1 MMMAMALIM
10 MMTMM
15 MIIVMMTM
23 MMIMVMIIMMMI
35 SHMSI
40 PLGVLQLPPHL
51 LRVGQVYVAHRQT
64 HLDHYVCDD
73 VDDFNYYFDYN
84 LVIFMM
90 ILTMLMRQALF

>member
-1 MMMAMALIM
+1 MAMALIM

-15 MIIVMMTM
+15 IIIVMMTM

-84 LVIFMM
+84 LVF
-90 ILTMLMRQALF
+90 L